1 MAATRRRRQISN
13 SRAYGIVRDDD
24 IRLNALLGDHRVQ
37 GLTEEMVRF
46 IGGYD
51 DTDLIGHRVDGNLGC
66 RAGVRQAELAP
77 RAIGEIMKQA
87 TRVTFVLVVTLALAA
102 CAAGSPQSVQAT
114 GGGPIA
120 LLALGIWH
128 GIIAPITLIVEILNR
143 FAPGLVPVRWHMY
156 ETGASSALYD
166 LGFYFGLAGG
176 PSFLFFRRG

>member
-1 MAATRRRRQISN
+1 MKNTPRIA
-13 SRAYGIVRDDD
+13 V
-24 IRLNALLGDHRVQ
+24 V
-37 GLTEEMVRF
+37 LT
-46 IGGYD
+46 
-51 DTDLIGHRVDGNLGC
+51 
-66 RAGVRQAELAP
+66 
-77 RAIGEIMKQA
+77 
-87 TRVTFVLVVTLALAA
+87 VTLALAA
-102 CAAGSPQSVQAT
+102 CAAGSSQSAQAT

-128 GIIAPITLIVEILNR
+128 GIIAPITLIVEILNK